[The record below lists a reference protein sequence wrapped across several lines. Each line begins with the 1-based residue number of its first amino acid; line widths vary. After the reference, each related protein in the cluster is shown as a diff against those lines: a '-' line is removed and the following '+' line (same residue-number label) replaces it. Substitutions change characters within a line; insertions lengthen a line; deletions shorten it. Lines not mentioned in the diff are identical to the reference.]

1 MIFHKYPLAETSFS
15 FHELLQT
22 SNTGYDVE
30 LTVFLEVEHPLVEDN
45 MVVQRPDPQRMTAF
59 REFDSSMLE
68 SLTTQHTQF
77 PEI

>member
-1 MIFHKYPLAETSFS
+1 MICHKYPLAETSFS

-30 LTVFLEVEHPLVEDN
+30 LAVFLEVEHPLVEDN
-45 MVVQRPDPQRMTAF
+45 MVVQRLDPQRMTAF